1 MATDTLT
8 LDPVNVT
15 ASAPTPSRREP
26 PPPDTEEL
34 VIVTGG
40 QRLSG
45 WTSVRVVA
53 GAEIFPRHF
62 EIECT
67 ERFPNQIS
75 KAIVAPRDRKT
86 ALGTIFECRAVSTE
100 GPPRLGEYFFDT

>member
-1 MATDTLT
+1 MATDTLN
-8 LDPVNVT
+8 LDPVDVT
-15 ASAPTPSRREP
+15 ASAPTPSRGEP

-53 GAEIFPRHF
+53 GAEIFPSVAVNHRYLLHQDSA
-62 EIECT
+62 
-67 ERFPNQIS
+67 PK
-75 KAIVAPRDRKT
+75 KAQLLNA
-86 ALGTIFECRAVSTE
+86 
-100 GPPRLGEYFFDT
+100 